1 MTRYLLHVGLP
12 KTGTKYLQTNFRR
25 LSSVLEERGVIYP
38 ADWWKDEHEVNHDRL
53 AADLRA
59 GNIEALRPVFDRLN
73 ASGRTVLLSCEG
85 LSGFS
90 AATLNNLQALMRRNV
105 ADIILYLSAM
115 ERLDTVSVAAGGK
128 GGQQRNASGIYS

>member
-1 MTRYLLHVGLP
+1 M
-12 KTGTKYLQTNFRR
+12 
-25 LSSVLEERGVIYP
+25 IYP

-105 ADIILYLSAM
+105 ADIILLSAM

-128 GGQQRNASGIYS
+128 GGQNATLPEYIADILQHAYANPAINLAHIIKTYTEVFKGGSLK